1 MKDIKR
7 WGTADWP
14 CPNVLCM
21 RRLEKS
27 RSAHEHTGCAVA
39 GSGKNL
45 NLTLGRDG
53 VIHPCF
59 NDPAGMPD
67 PQLLEIG
74 LGRETLLD
82 NRPGN
87 GGGAGGTHGAGH
99 GIGLMRL
106 LHPS

>member
-7 WGTADWP
+7 WGTADRP

-74 LGRETLLD
+74 LGRTYSDRNWEY
-82 NRPGN
+82 
-87 GGGAGGTHGAGH
+87 
-99 GIGLMRL
+99 GIGCSRS
-106 LHPS
+106 HDSCSSY